1 MRIPARP
8 KVILRSCREYDPEKI
23 RAIIREGLQELGLKP
38 FGKTLVKPNLVAA
51 GPLFPY
57 AFTRPEFG
65 EGVLRALQDVG
76 GDGME
81 ELAAGERCGITVPSR
96 VAFRESGWDD
106 MLERVKVKKYHFEE
120 QQQVEIPLT
129 HEGRLRDYVFTPEPI
144 ARADFFVNC
153 PKFKAHPW
161 TTVTFSMKNYIG
173 IQDDRHRLIDH
184 DHKLNEKIAD
194 LQHIIQPQFIA
205 IDAITAGEGR
215 MLTPTPFDMGM
226 IIMGNSQVAFDAVC
240 CAIIGLDPRSV
251 DHVRLAEQQ
260 GFGTTDLSKIEITG
274 DLSLEQAQQ
283 RAKGFKVGLIR
294 VEKYF
299 EGTHISAY
307 AGPPPQSEQG
317 DYCWG
322 GCPGAIEE
330 AIEILRVFDKQT
342 DEKMPHLHV
351 VFGKYDG
358 QIPAKPGEKVIFI
371 GDCAEWRG
379 ELHGKPIAI
388 ENVYKPRDSNDPHAA
403 SSEDIFVKL
412 AKAGAKVRGD
422 VIRLEGCPVSVS
434 EQVLALVTIG
444 KLNNPFLDPKMA
456 ATFTRGWLGWRSR
469 TLLNMLQRKRY
480 QQNGPF
486 AERGDAAPEGVA

>member
-1 MRIPARP
+1 MKIPARP
-8 KVILRSCREYDPEKI
+8 KVILRSCREYDAEKI
-23 RAIIREGLQELGLKP
+23 RRIIKEGLDELGLKP
-38 FGKTLVKPNLVAA
+38 FGRTLVKPNLVAA
-51 GPLFPY
+51 GPMFPY

-65 EGVLRALQDVG
+65 EGVLRALKDVG
-76 GDGME
+76 GHSMQ

-96 VAFRESGWDD
+96 VAFKESGWDA
-106 MLERVKVKKYHFEE
+106 MLKKIGVKKYHFEE

-129 HEGRLRDYVFTPEPI
+129 HENRLRDYIFTPEPI

-161 TTVTFSMKNYIG
+161 TTVTFSLKNYIG

-215 MLTPTPFDMGM
+215 MLTPTPFDLGM

-240 CAIIGLDPRSV
+240 CSIIGLDPNSV
-251 DHVRLAEQQ
+251 DHIRLAAEH
-260 GFGTTDLSKIEITG
+260 GFGTTDLANIEITG
-274 DLSLEQAQQ
+274 DVTLEEAKK

-307 AGPPPQSEQG
+307 AGPPPEPEHG

-330 AIEILRVFDKQT
+330 AIEILRVFDKET
-342 DEKMPHLHV
+342 DARMPRLHV
-351 VFGKYDG
+351 VFGAYDG
-358 QIPAKPGEKVIFI
+358 QIPAKPGEKVVFI
-371 GDCAEWRG
+371 GDCATWKG
-379 ELHGKPIAI
+379 QLHGKDVDIA
-388 ENVYKPRDSNDPHAA
+388 NLYKERDTKDPHTVRG
-403 SSEDIFVKL
+403 EDIFKKL
-412 AKAGAKVRGD
+412 ATAKSKLTGD
-422 VIRLEGCPVSVS
+422 VIRLEGCPVSVA

-444 KLNNPFLDPKMA
+444 GLKNPYYDRANML
-456 ATFTRGWLGWRSR
+456 TFTRAYFGWKARV
-469 TLLNMLQRKRY
+469 TLNKLQRKRY
-480 QQNGPF
+480 QQNGAF
-486 AERGDAAPEGVA
+486 GERGRAAPELS